1 MCVFISWKEVR
12 RTDGAT
18 EILFLTYD
26 DIYNSK
32 RGKKLQQHT
41 TPDDF
46 VGHGAIDFFYELDG
60 KGVKKECT
68 DFSSPS
74 KFPVVIAEAIK
85 TGKFYLMGIPLGL
98 LSPSA
103 LADYEKIRKSAWAD
117 YEKIE
122 NPARAD
128 YEKIEN
134 PAWADYE
141 KIRNPARADY
151 EKIENPARA
160 DYEKIEKPARADYEK
175 IRLTAFWE
183 LFFIPGNRAEGW
195 RGSHETH
202 IKDRYRSLPGNGRYG
217 QAV

>member
-103 LADYEKIRKSAWAD
+103 LADYEKIRNPAWADYEKIRKSAWADYEKIENPAWAD

-134 PAWADYE
+134 PARADYE

-195 RGSHETH
+195 R
-202 IKDRYRSLPGNGRYG
+202 
-217 QAV
+217 

>member
-103 LADYEKIRKSAWAD
+103 LADCEKIRKSAWAD
-117 YEKIE
+117 GRRTE
-122 NPARAD
+122 NHARGAHAD
-128 YEKIEN
+128 RPKPVGGN
-134 PAWADYE
+134 FE
-141 KIRNPARADY
+141 KIRKSA
-151 EKIENPARA
+151 
-160 DYEKIEKPARADYEK
+160 
-175 IRLTAFWE
+175 W
-183 LFFIPGNRAEGW
+183 
-195 RGSHETH
+195 
-202 IKDRYRSLPGNGRYG
+202 
-217 QAV
+217 

>member
-128 YEKIEN
+128 YEKIE
-134 PAWADYE
+134 
-141 KIRNPARADY
+141 
-151 EKIENPARA
+151 
-160 DYEKIEKPARADYEK
+160 KPARADYEK

>member
-122 NPARAD
+122 NPA
-128 YEKIEN
+128 
-134 PAWADYE
+134 W
-141 KIRNPARADY
+141 ADY

-160 DYEKIEKPARADYEK
+160 DYEKIENPARADYEK

-195 RGSHETH
+195 RRSHETH

-217 QAV
+217 Q